1 MAKSRDVAK
10 TGAYSTFTAF
20 AFILIDYNDDDFST
34 QEGNVTM
41 ICG

>member
-10 TGAYSTFTAF
+10 TGAYSTFTTF
-20 AFILIDYNDDDFST
+20 EFILIDYNDDDFNT
-34 QEGNVTM
+34 QEGNVAV